1 MLKKIFIASLCF
13 ALTGASAFAAFS
25 AKTFAAAKKRNPK
38 DGIIAYF
45 YGPDWD
51 VRSTKMLKTLW
62 ESSEIKSACGDSAM
76 LPVPVYQEPDEKQKK
91 NAKTIREGMK
101 VPHIFSYPAIVM
113 FTEEGEKYY
122 ILQGDEIFE
131 ETPKV
136 AETIKAKLKLFRER
150 KAILKKAER
159 AKGLEKAR
167 LYGEALLDGI
177 EPPEDALK
185 VIKANDP
192 KGETPYARRLEF
204 DVFKLLTDQT
214 YKDPDKPDKVLIAPD
229 AAVALV
235 TKLAIAD
242 ETTYLPWQRQEL
254 LAACAAYL
262 RRLDKNDA
270 RIKTLHK
277 KILEIDPESVW
288 ADFVEDSEARW
299 LSSDKKKKDKKE
311 KRRRKK

>member
-1 MLKKIFIASLCF
+1 MLKKIFIALLCLVF
-13 ALTGASAFAAFS
+13 TGTSAFAAFS

-38 DGIIAYF
+38 DGIIVYF

-62 ESSEIKSACGDSAM
+62 ESSEIKNACGDASM
-76 LPVPVYQEPDEKQKK
+76 LSVPVYQEPNEKQKK

-131 ETPKV
+131 DKAEV

-159 AKGLEKAR
+159 AKGVEKAK
-167 LYGEALLDGI
+167 LYGDALLEGI
-177 EPPEDALK
+177 EPPANALK
-185 VIKANDP
+185 IIKASDP
-192 KGETPYARRLEF
+192 KGETPYAKRLEF

-214 YKDPDKPDKVLIAPD
+214 YKDPDKPDKVLIKPD

-235 TKLAIAD
+235 TKLAIED
-242 ETTYLPWQRQEL
+242 ETTYLPEQRQEL
-254 LAACAAYL
+254 LACCAAYL
-262 RRLDKNDA
+262 RRLDKTDS
-270 RIKTLHK
+270 RIKMLHK
-277 KILEIDPESVW
+277 KILEIDPDSIW
-288 ADFVEDSEARW
+288 ADFVKDSEARW
-299 LSSDKKKKDKKE
+299 LGVEKKKDKKE
-311 KRRRKK
+311 KRRKRK

>member
-1 MLKKIFIASLCF
+1 MIKKFLIAGLCLMLAG
-13 ALTGASAFAAFS
+13 TTAFAAFS
-25 AKTFAAAKKRNPK
+25 AKTFAAAKKRDAK
-38 DGIIAYF
+38 DGILVYF

-62 ESSEIKSACGDSAM
+62 DNAEIKKACGDSAM
-76 LPVPVYQEPDEKQKK
+76 LAIPVYQSPNEKQKK

-101 VPHIFSYPAIVM
+101 IPHIFSYPAIVM
-113 FTEEGEKYY
+113 CNNDGYTYY

-136 AETIKAKLKLFRER
+136 AETIKTKLKLFREQ
-150 KAILKKAER
+150 KALLKKAER
-159 AKGLEKAR
+159 AKGLEKAK
-167 LYGEALLDGI
+167 LYGEAMFDGI
-177 EPPEDALK
+177 NPPEDALK

-192 KGETPYARRLEF
+192 KGELPYAKRLEF
-204 DVFKLLTDQT
+204 DVFKLITEQT
-214 YKDPDKPDKVLIAPD
+214 YKDPDKPDKALITPD

-235 TKLAIAD
+235 TKLAIED

-254 LAACAAYL
+254 LAAAAGYL
-262 RRLDKNDA
+262 RRVDKTDA

-277 KILEIDPESVW
+277 KILEIDPESGW
-288 ADFVEDSEARW
+288 ADFVKDSEDLW
-299 LSSDKKKKDKKE
+299 ISPEKKKDKKE

>member
-1 MLKKIFIASLCF
+1 MFKKFFIALLCLIF
-13 ALTGASAFAAFS
+13 AGTSAFAAFS

-38 DGIIAYF
+38 DGIIVYF

-62 ESSEIKSACGDSAM
+62 ESSEIKNACGDASM
-76 LPVPVYQEPDEKQKK
+76 LSVPVYQEPNEKQKK

-131 ETPKV
+131 DKAEV

-159 AKGLEKAR
+159 AKGIEKAK
-167 LYGEALLDGI
+167 LYGEALLEGI
-177 EPPEDALK
+177 EPPANALK
-185 VIKANDP
+185 TIKANDP
-192 KGETPYARRLEF
+192 KGETPYAKRLEF

-214 YKDPDKPDKVLIAPD
+214 YKDPDKPDKVLIKPD
-229 AAVALV
+229 AAIALV
-235 TKLAIAD
+235 TKLAIED
-242 ETTYLPWQRQEL
+242 ETTYLPEQRQEL
-254 LAACAAYL
+254 LACCAAYL
-262 RRLDKNDA
+262 RRLNKTDS

-277 KILEIDPESVW
+277 KILEIDPDSVW
-288 ADFVEDSEARW
+288 ADFVKDSEAQW
-299 LSSDKKKKDKKE
+299 MGVEKKKDKKE
-311 KRRRKK
+311 KRRKRK